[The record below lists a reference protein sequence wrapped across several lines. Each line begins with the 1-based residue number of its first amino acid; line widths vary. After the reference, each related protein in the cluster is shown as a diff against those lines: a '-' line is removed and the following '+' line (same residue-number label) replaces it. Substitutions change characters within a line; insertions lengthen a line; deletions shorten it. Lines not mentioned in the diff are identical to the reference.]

1 MDFQEF
7 HMMLKDLYTQAS
19 EPLPE
24 LAVLKEIFSHIDI
37 RRDSQLDFQEFTQT
51 FRNCSPP
58 SLVMGTV
65 PASGNL
71 VNKNKLDPE
80 RNMPVREKEVPL
92 FKHSPEYE
100 EFVKFMGRNR
110 KYIQEKIE
118 EELGRDQR
126 LVAFPGVKNVIQ
138 TAAGHN
144 KLSFSDSV
152 IRNSIA
158 FSMTGEKVDY
168 RLLLENFKGRGES
181 IVEFPLK
188 KVF

>member
-1 MDFQEF
+1 MNFEEF
-7 HMMLKDLYTQAS
+7 HKMVRDLYHQGS

-24 LAVLKEIFSHIDI
+24 LAILKEIFEHIDI
-37 RRDSQLDFQEFTQT
+37 RKDNQLDFQEFTQT
-51 FRNCSPP
+51 FRNCTPP
-58 SLVMGTV
+58 SLLMGTV
-65 PASGNL
+65 PAAGNL
-71 VNKNKLDPE
+71 KNQSKEDLEKDK
-80 RNMPVREKEVPL
+80 PVREKEIPQ

-110 KYIQEKIE
+110 KYLQERIE
-118 EELGRDQR
+118 EELGKEER
-126 LVAFPGVKNVIQ
+126 LVPFVNVKKVIQ
-138 TAAGHN
+138 GAASHN
-144 KLSFSDSV
+144 KLSFSDNV

-158 FSMTGEKVDY
+158 FAMTGEKVDY

>member
-1 MDFQEF
+1 MNFEEF
-7 HMMLKDLYTQAS
+7 HKMVKDVYRQAN
-19 EPLPE
+19 EPLPQ
-24 LAVLKEIFSHIDI
+24 LAVIKELFEHIDI
-37 RRDSQLDFQEFTQT
+37 RRDSQIDFQEFEQT
-51 FRNCSPP
+51 FRNCTPP
-58 SLVMGTV
+58 SLLMGTV

-71 VNKNKLDPE
+71 LKQARVDPE
-80 RNMPVREKEVPL
+80 KDKPVREKEVPL

-110 KYIQEKIE
+110 KYLQERIE
-118 EELGRDQR
+118 EQFGKQER
-126 LVAFPGVKNVIQ
+126 LVDFKGVKDAIQ
-138 TAAGHN
+138 STASHN
-144 KLSFSDSV
+144 KLNFSDSV

-168 RLLLENFKGRGES
+168 RLLLDSFKGRGES